1 MTKETF
7 CMNNYDEYVI
17 TALEIINA
25 WDIPDEDI
33 AHVVTQQT
41 KLMSGINSD
50 EPWEDHLDT
59 H

>member
-1 MTKETF
+1 
-7 CMNNYDEYVI
+7 MNNYDEYVI

-25 WDIPDEDI
+25 WDIPDKDTGY
-33 AHVVTQQT
+33 VVTQQT

-50 EPWEDHLDT
+50 DPWQDHMDT

>member
-1 MTKETF
+1 MTYE
-7 CMNNYDEYVI
+7 NQILD
-17 TALEIINA
+17 ALMIVSA

-50 EPWEDHLDT
+50 ELWEDHLDT

>member
-1 MTKETF
+1 
-7 CMNNYDEYVI
+7 MNNYDEYVI

-25 WDIPDEDI
+25 RDIPDEDI

-41 KLMSGINSD
+41 KLMSGIISD
-50 EPWEDHLDT
+50 ELWEDHLDT

>member
-1 MTKETF
+1 MTYE
-7 CMNNYDEYVI
+7 NQILD
-17 TALEIINA
+17 ALLIVLSS
-25 WDIPDEDI
+25 DVTDEDF
-33 AHVVTQQT
+33 AHVVSQQT

>member
-1 MTKETF
+1 MNQQ
-7 CMNNYDEYVI
+7 NNYIIEAI
-17 TALEIINA
+17 EIVSA
-25 WDIPDEDI
+25 WDIPNEDF

-41 KLMSGINSD
+41 KLMSGMYSD

>member
-1 MTKETF
+1 
-7 CMNNYDEYVI
+7 MNNYDEYVI